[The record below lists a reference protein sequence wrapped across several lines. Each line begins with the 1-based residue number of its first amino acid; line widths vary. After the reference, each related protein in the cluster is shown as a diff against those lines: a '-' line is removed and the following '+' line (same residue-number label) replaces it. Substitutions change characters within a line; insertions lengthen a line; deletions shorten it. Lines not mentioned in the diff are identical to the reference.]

1 MQMGRL
7 IWALLAVV
15 ALGGA
20 AQGRVKVI
28 EDQRGSLKT
37 LTSIGDALDSPD
49 HHPVHVLYVHGID
62 QVGGGDSSLLRQS
75 ICTRLKLCDVAD
87 WTNAGTEFADKG
99 EFAPGLPPPALEY
112 LGSPIWNTPE
122 EWSAAAP
129 FVVHWM
135 VHLRGHRTPLVVDE
149 INWWPIALSLKCR
162 RVMIPE
168 AYLAGP
174 DQRLL
179 SVCSDKS
186 AQDPEGFGRFYPWIA
201 PEQVEKLENIRP
213 HSVLLNRALKDTLV
227 DWGLADVLLATG
239 PLGGIMRDG
248 VRQLI
253 AKSAAFDPT
262 QAEAPGGDGRGK
274 YNWNAQLSHTI
285 LDQEF
290 VGVTHSLGSY
300 LLFNTLSLENSGPT
314 PAQQSAADAARI
326 AREENA
332 VRYIFE
338 RTSMIYF
345 LANQLEMLEITNL
358 ENAPPAST
366 TANQS
371 RGLAPPPVPI
381 NPAANFISLVNQW
394 KEMQTNFQAGL
405 HPGNTAAQQKVQVVA
420 FSDPNDVMTFRVPRI
435 GDVDVINLYVQN
447 ATRWFGLLESP
458 SGAHSYYAKNKAVL
472 LVMFGDTA
480 HQGAPN

>member
-75 ICTRLKLCDVAD
+75 ICTRLKLCDVTD

-122 EWSAAAP
+122 EWRAAAP

-248 VRQLI
+248 VRQLM

-314 PAQQSAADAARI
+314 PAQQSAADAARNAGRKMRSGTSLN
-326 AREENA
+326 AR
-332 VRYIFE
+332 RW
-338 RTSMIYF
+338 S
-345 LANQLEMLEITNL
+345 
-358 ENAPPAST
+358 
-366 TANQS
+366 
-371 RGLAPPPVPI
+371 
-381 NPAANFISLVNQW
+381 ISLPTSLKCSKSRISKTRRLLPRPLINR
-394 KEMQTNFQAGL
+394 AGL
-405 HPGNTAAQQKVQVVA
+405 LRRRFLSIQQRI
-420 FSDPNDVMTFRVPRI
+420 SDRLSINGKKCRPTFRRACTP
-435 GDVDVINLYVQN
+435 
-447 ATRWFGLLESP
+447 ATPQRSKKFRWWLSAIP
-458 SGAHSYYAKNKAVL
+458 V
-472 LVMFGDTA
+472 T
-480 HQGAPN
+480 